1 MNIQQIQELFVE
13 NINQNSKICTA
24 FMQFVKLFS
33 CNRLMFSVVLV
44 ISELLIIIVYLFK
57 KIFYR
62 KEIA

>member
-1 MNIQQIQELFVE
+1 MPVLNEYKTDTRAFVE

-44 ISELLIIIVYLFK
+44 ISELL
-57 KIFYR
+57 
-62 KEIA
+62 

>member
-1 MNIQQIQELFVE
+1 MLKLNGNKNGKKQTNIKQIQELFVE

-44 ISELLIIIVYLFK
+44 ISELL
-57 KIFYR
+57 
-62 KEIA
+62 

>member
-1 MNIQQIQELFVE
+1 MRIKFKYSICPFLMNIKQIQELFVE

-44 ISELLIIIVYLFK
+44 ISELL
-57 KIFYR
+57 
-62 KEIA
+62 

>member
-1 MNIQQIQELFVE
+1 MCIKFKYSICPFLMNIKQIQELFVE

-44 ISELLIIIVYLFK
+44 ISELL
-57 KIFYR
+57 
-62 KEIA
+62 

>member
-1 MNIQQIQELFVE
+1 MNIKQIQELFVE

-44 ISELLIIIVYLFK
+44 ISELIVYLFK

>member
-1 MNIQQIQELFVE
+1 MNIKQIQELFVE

-44 ISELLIIIVYLFK
+44 ISELLSVSYTHLTLPTKRIV
-57 KIFYR
+57 
-62 KEIA
+62 